1 MGKVSSKGYKFFICF
16 FTGLLW
22 GVIIGAIG
30 ISTVVS
36 YRIDSFYE
44 KIAYLENTIVDKD
57 EKLDKLEKSINQS
70 NIVLKDIVVYMD
82 FSSFSKE
89 QVDQI
94 DSIYIEKTI
103 KEKFRTLL
111 GKEVNNLDAEMLM
124 QVVDKRILKLDSAE
138 YQLTVSKLVLSDV
151 LKLWVKVS
159 VMEIES

>member
-70 NIVLKDIVVYMD
+70 NIILKDIVVYMD